1 MQTPSLN
8 ISSEAE
14 HLCALLAD
22 WPRQVVAAWLAEHQG
37 NLGSVDIR
45 QVKKPDAGL
54 KRRTSVRA
62 YLSRCE
68 LPPRFKPFEH
78 FALSILDAGYPDWL
92 RTIPDPPLV
101 LFGLGRRSAL
111 DQQMV
116 AIVGA
121 RRCTTTGRSMAFEL
135 AKGLAEN
142 GCNIVSGLAV
152 GIDAAAH
159 RGALAAQGGTTTAV
173 LGAGFGNLYPKQN
186 TQLAQQ
192 LLAAGGLLV
201 SEYPTEVAPRPYHF
215 PERNR
220 IISGLSELTVL
231 VEASEKS
238 GSLIT
243 ARLALEQGRAVC
255 AVPGPPTSPL
265 SGGCH
270 RLIRQ
275 GAALVTSVA
284 EVAEELGWS
293 LARSVDATEPA
304 HNESALT
311 GLSAEVCH
319 AISDQSRQFDE
330 IVALVSGDPQQV
342 SQCLMELQL
351 GGFVRQGSDGYIRVL

>member
-14 HLCALLAD
+14 QMCAFLAD
-22 WPRQVVAAWLAEHQG
+22 WPRQVVAAWLAEQHG
-37 NLGSVDIR
+37 NLGSVDIC
-45 QVKKPDAGL
+45 QVEQPDAGL
-54 KRRTSVRA
+54 KQRTSVRA

-68 LPPRFKPFEH
+68 PPPQFKPYEH
-78 FALSILDAGYPDWL
+78 VALSILDGGYPDWL

-101 LFGLGRRSAL
+101 LFCLGRRSAL

-116 AIVGA
+116 AVVGG
-121 RRCTTTGRSMAFEL
+121 RRCITMGRSTAFEL

-142 GCNIVSGLAV
+142 GRNIVSGLAV

-159 RGALAAQGGTTTAV
+159 RGALAAQGGITTAV
-173 LGAGFGNLYPKQN
+173 RGAGFGNLYPKQN

-201 SEYPTEVAPRPYHF
+201 SEYPTAVAPRPYHF

-220 IISGLSELTVL
+220 IISGLSALTVL
-231 VEASEKS
+231 AEASVKS

-243 ARLALEQGRAVC
+243 ARLALEQGRDVC
-255 AVPGPPTSPL
+255 AVPGSVTSPL

-275 GAALVTSVA
+275 GAALITSVA
-284 EVAEELGWS
+284 
-293 LARSVDATEPA
+293 
-304 HNESALT
+304 
-311 GLSAEVCH
+311 
-319 AISDQSRQFDE
+319 
-330 IVALVSGDPQQV
+330 
-342 SQCLMELQL
+342 
-351 GGFVRQGSDGYIRVL
+351 

>member
-243 ARLALEQGRAVC
+243 ARLALEQGRDVC

-270 RLIRQ
+270 R
-275 GAALVTSVA
+275 
-284 EVAEELGWS
+284 
-293 LARSVDATEPA
+293 
-304 HNESALT
+304 
-311 GLSAEVCH
+311 
-319 AISDQSRQFDE
+319 
-330 IVALVSGDPQQV
+330 
-342 SQCLMELQL
+342 
-351 GGFVRQGSDGYIRVL
+351 

>member
-14 HLCALLAD
+14 HLYALLTD
-22 WPRQVVAAWLAEHQG
+22 WPRRVVAVWLVEHQG

-68 LPPRFKPFEH
+68 LPPRFKPYEH

-92 RTIPDPPLV
+92 RTIPDPLLV
-101 LFGLGRRSAL
+101 LFCLGRRSDL
-111 DQQMV
+111 DQQMLAV
-116 AIVGA
+116 VGA

-135 AKGLAEN
+135 AKGPAEN
-142 GCNIVSGLAV
+142 GCNIVSGLAA
-152 GIDAAAH
+152 GIYAAAH

-220 IISGLSELTVL
+220 IIGGLSELTVL
-231 VEASEKS
+231 VEASEES

-243 ARLALEQGRAVC
+243 ARLALEQGRDVC
-255 AVPGPPTSPL
+255 AVPGPATSSL
-265 SGGCH
+265 SGGFH

-275 GAALVTSVA
+275 GAALVTNVT

-293 LARSVDATEPA
+293 LARPADATEPA

-311 GLSAEVCH
+311 GLSAEVCQ

-330 IVALVSGDPQQV
+330 VVALVSGDPQQV
-342 SQCLMELQL
+342 SQCLMEPQL
-351 GGFVRQGSDGYIRVL
+351 VGFVRQGSDGYIRVL

>member
-22 WPRQVVAAWLAEHQG
+22 WPRQVVAAWLAEHRG

-243 ARLALEQGRAVC
+243 ARLALEQGRDVC
-255 AVPGPPTSPL
+255 SVPGPATSPL
-265 SGGCH
+265 SGN
-270 RLIRQ
+270 
-275 GAALVTSVA
+275 SVK
-284 EVAEELGWS
+284 
-293 LARSVDATEPA
+293 
-304 HNESALT
+304 
-311 GLSAEVCH
+311 
-319 AISDQSRQFDE
+319 
-330 IVALVSGDPQQV
+330 
-342 SQCLMELQL
+342 
-351 GGFVRQGSDGYIRVL
+351 

>member
-1 MQTPSLN
+1 MQTPPLN

-14 HLCALLAD
+14 HLCALLTD

-68 LPPRFKPFEH
+68 LPPRFKPYEH

-101 LFGLGRRSAL
+101 LFCLGRRSAL

-116 AIVGA
+116 AVVGA

-159 RGALAAQGGTTTAV
+159 RGALAAQGGTAAAV
-173 LGAGFGNLYPKQN
+173 LGGGFGNLYPKQN
-186 TQLAQQ
+186 TQLAQ
-192 LLAAGGLLV
+192 
-201 SEYPTEVAPRPYHF
+201 
-215 PERNR
+215 
-220 IISGLSELTVL
+220 
-231 VEASEKS
+231 
-238 GSLIT
+238 
-243 ARLALEQGRAVC
+243 
-255 AVPGPPTSPL
+255 
-265 SGGCH
+265 
-270 RLIRQ
+270 
-275 GAALVTSVA
+275 
-284 EVAEELGWS
+284 
-293 LARSVDATEPA
+293 
-304 HNESALT
+304 
-311 GLSAEVCH
+311 
-319 AISDQSRQFDE
+319 
-330 IVALVSGDPQQV
+330 
-342 SQCLMELQL
+342 
-351 GGFVRQGSDGYIRVL
+351 

>member
-1 MQTPSLN
+1 MQSPSLN
-8 ISSEAE
+8 ISSKAE

-22 WPRQVVAAWLAEHQG
+22 WPRQVVAAWLAEHQA
-37 NLGSVDIR
+37 NPGSVDIR
-45 QVKKPDAGL
+45 QVKQPDAGL
-54 KRRTSVRA
+54 KRRSSVRA
-62 YLSRCE
+62 YLSRCK
-68 LPPRFKPFEH
+68 LPPRLKPFDH

-101 LFGLGRRSAL
+101 LFCLGRRSAL

-116 AIVGA
+116 AVVGA
-121 RRCTTTGRSMAFEL
+121 RRCTTPGRSMAFEL

-159 RGALAAQGGTTTAV
+159 RGALSAQGGTTTAV
-173 LGAGFGNLYPKQN
+173 LGGGFGNLYPKQN
-186 TQLAQQ
+186 TQIALQ

-201 SEYPTEVAPRPYHF
+201 SEYPAGVAPRPYHF

-243 ARLALEQGRAVC
+243 ARLALEQGRDVC
-255 AVPGPPTSPL
+255 AVPGPATSPM
-265 SGGCH
+265 SRGCH

-275 GAALVTSVA
+275 GAALVTSVT

-293 LARSVDATEPA
+293 LARSADVSEQA
-304 HNESALT
+304 HHESALT
-311 GLSAEVCH
+311 GLSAEVCQV
-319 AISDQSRQFDE
+319 ISEQSRQFDE
-330 IVALVSGDPQQV
+330 IVASVGSDPQKV

-351 GGFVRQGSDGYIRVL
+351 SGFVRQGSDGYIRVL